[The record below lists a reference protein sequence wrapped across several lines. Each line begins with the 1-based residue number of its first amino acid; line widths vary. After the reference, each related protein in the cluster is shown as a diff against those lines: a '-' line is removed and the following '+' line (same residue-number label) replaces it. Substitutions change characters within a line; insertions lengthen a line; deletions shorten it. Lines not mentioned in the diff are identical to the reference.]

1 MKRWGMKTKTKLTF
15 TVCTMVAVLLSFFPF
30 PYSISNAE
38 AASIVV
44 DGNAGDWQGIPAL
57 STNSG
62 TARVLKASHDDKN
75 LYLLVEGSGLS
86 TAMGSFWLNTDGNA
100 STGYQASGWGATGV
114 EWLLENNSLYRYSGN
129 GSTWSWNLSSS
140 LPSSQYVRTA
150 STIEVALPLSV
161 LGLAGGSSVNIGYLD
176 NNSDINRLPAQNKP
190 LPVYTLDGKNP
201 GGSMIEFYPT
211 ELDDPLNN
219 PFKGWAPSAKS
230 TNYPQDHRLVYAGV
244 TWKEFEPTKGH
255 YDFGAIE
262 ASNHFSYWQ
271 SRGVKVVLRFIMD
284 NPSGAAHRD
293 IPDWLYHDMVNL
305 GQSPGKAYQDNT
317 GGMGAGNNTG
327 FSPNYNSEYLIARH
341 KLAIEAIAKHYDSP
355 DSPIAFVQIGS
366 LGHWAEFHTWPY
378 IGPNG
383 ESNYTG
389 AFPKNEISNQYI
401 QHYIDAFAAQEDH
414 TQLLIRRSVE
424 LAKNN
429 NKGLI
434 MGMYN
439 DVFGDQPSF
448 DSEWGWYTGTQ
459 NGYWDDIGQ
468 KQPNHANFWDTRV
481 SGGEFYG
488 GDYGLKAALTTGS
501 GFNETL
507 RQTEL
512 SKPSW
517 LGPNSPASLAPGN
530 PLQGNMDTL
539 KKRMGYHF
547 VVKKAAYPQEQSGS
561 TLDVSVTVENKG
573 VQHFPFNWPVEIQ
586 LRNSGGAIVARQ
598 STSADLRTWRTG
610 LHTVTGSL
618 PTKTLPSG
626 TYQLTVAILNPSTN
640 QPAVDFANTDR
651 LSDGA
656 FKIGTWT
663 K

>member
-1 MKRWGMKTKTKLTF
+1 MKAWGIHMKMTFAIFTMTAILLT
-15 TVCTMVAVLLSFFPF
+15 LSPF
-30 PYSISNAE
+30 SLFISTAE

-44 DGNAGDWQGIPAL
+44 DGDPSDWEGLPVI

-62 TARVLKASHDDKN
+62 TASVLKASHDDRN

-86 TAMGSFWLNTDGNA
+86 TTTGSFWLNTDQNA
-100 STGYQASGWGATGV
+100 TTGYQAFGWGTTGI
-114 EWLLENNSLYRYSGN
+114 EWLLENQSLYRYSGN
-129 GSTWSWNLSSS
+129 GSSWNWDWSST
-140 LPSSQYVRTA
+140 LPSSQYVRT
-150 STIEVALPLSV
+150 SSIIEAALPLAT
-161 LGLAGGSSVNIGYLD
+161 LGLAAGSSVNMGYLD
-176 NNSDINRLPAQNKP
+176 NHSDVNRLPAQNQP
-190 LPVYTLDGKNP
+190 LPVYTLNEGNP
-201 GGSMIEFYPT
+201 GEEMIEFHPS
-211 ELDDPLNN
+211 ELNDPLNN

-230 TNYPQDHRLVYAGV
+230 THYPQDHRLVYAGV
-244 TWKEFEPTKGH
+244 TWKELEPTKGN
-255 YDFGAIE
+255 YDFSAIE
-262 ASNHFSYWQ
+262 ASNHFDYWQ
-271 SRGVKVVLRFIMD
+271 SRGVKVVLRFILD
-284 NPSGAAHRD
+284 SPSGAPHRD
-293 IPDWLYHDMVNL
+293 IPDWLYNDMVSL
-305 GQSPGKAYQDNT
+305 GQSPGKAYQDET

-327 FSPNYNSEYLIARH
+327 FSPNYSSDYLIARH
-341 KLAIEAIAKHYDSP
+341 KLAIEAIAEHYDTA

-378 IGPNG
+378 VGPNG

-389 AFPKNEISNQYI
+389 AFPPNPISNQYI
-401 QHYIDAFAAQEDH
+401 QHYIDAFADQEEH

-434 MGMYN
+434 LGMYN

-468 KQPNHANFWDTRV
+468 QQPNHANFWDTRV

-488 GDYGLKAALTTGS
+488 GAYGLNAALTTGS

-517 LGPNSPASLAPGN
+517 LGPNSPASLALGN

-547 VVKKAAYPQEQSGS
+547 VVNKAAYPQVNTGD
-561 TLDVSVTVENKG
+561 TLDVSIVVENKG
-573 VQHFPFNWPVEIQ
+573 VQHFPFHWPVEVQ
-586 LRNSGGAIVARQ
+586 LRSGGHIVARQ

-610 LHTVTGSL
+610 LHTASGSISTNAL
-618 PTKTLPSG
+618 PHG
-626 TYQLTVAILNPSTN
+626 TYELAIAILNPSTN
-640 QPAVDFANTDR
+640 QPGVDFANTER

-656 FKIGTWT
+656 YKIGTWT

>member
-1 MKRWGMKTKTKLTF
+1 MKTRGNSMKLTF
-15 TVCTMVAVLLSFFPF
+15 ILVTMTAILLTLFPVSPF
-30 PYSISNAE
+30 ISNAE

-44 DGNAGDWQGIPAL
+44 DGDSSDWAGIPAI

-62 TARVLKASHDDKN
+62 TARVLKASHDDVN

-86 TAMGSFWLNTDGNA
+86 TTMGSFWLNTDGNA
-100 STGYQASGWGATGV
+100 STGYQAYGWGTTGI
-114 EWLLENNSLYRYSGN
+114 EWLLENQSLYRYSGD
-129 GSTWSWNLSSS
+129 GSSWNWDWSSTLS
-140 LPSSQYVRTA
+140 SSQYVRTS
-150 STIEVALPLSV
+150 STIEAAIPLST
-161 LGLAGGSSVNIGYLD
+161 LGLTVGSTVNIGYLD
-176 NNSDINRLPAQNKP
+176 NNSNVNRLPAQNQS
-190 LPVYTLDGKNP
+190 LPVYTINERSP
-201 GGSMIEFYPT
+201 GGNMIEFYPP
-211 ELDDPLNN
+211 ELNDPLNN

-230 TNYPQDHRLVYAGV
+230 TSYPQDHRLVYVGV
-244 TWKEFEPTKGH
+244 TWKELEPTKGS
-255 YDFGAIE
+255 YDFDAIE
-262 ASNHFSYWQ
+262 AANHFSYWQ
-271 SRGVKVVLRFIMD
+271 SRGVKVVLRFILD
-284 NPSGAAHRD
+284 SPTGVPHRD
-293 IPDWLYHDMVNL
+293 IPDWLYNDMVSL
-305 GQSPGKAYQDNT
+305 GQSPGTAYQDAT

-327 FSPNYNSEYLIARH
+327 FSPNYSSDYLIARH
-341 KLAIEAIAKHYDSP
+341 KLAIEAIAAHYNTP

-378 IGPNG
+378 VGPNG

-389 AFPKNEISNQYI
+389 AFPPNSISNQYI

-434 MGMYN
+434 LGMYN

-468 KQPNHANFWDTRV
+468 QQPNHANFWDTRV

-488 GDYGLKAALTTGS
+488 GANGMNAALTTGS

-517 LGPNSPASLAPGN
+517 LGPNAPASLSLGN
-530 PLQGNMDTL
+530 PLQGNMNIL

-547 VVKKAAYPQEQSGS
+547 VVNKAAYPQANNGS
-561 TLDVSVTVENKG
+561 TLDVSIHVENKG

-586 LRNSGGAIVARQ
+586 LRSGGTIVARQ

-610 LHTVTGSL
+610 MHTVSGSIS
-618 PTKTLPSG
+618 TSTLPSG
-626 TYQLTVAILNPSTN
+626 TYELAIAILDPSTN
-640 QPAVDFANTDR
+640 RPGVDFANTDR
-651 LSDGA
+651 LADGA
-656 FKIGTWT
+656 YKLGTWT